1 MLTDPQTKQRV
12 DRLRFLT
19 FNIQA
24 GTTTVNYRD
33 YVTKSWKHVMPHS
46 ERSANLAS
54 IAELISEYDIVGL
67 QELDNGSFRSG
78 FLNQSQYLAE
88 KARFPYWSTQANR
101 KVGKIAASSNA
112 LLSRFL
118 PDEVHDHKLPGRIAG
133 RGALIARYGKGDDA
147 LHVIVSHLSLG
158 KRSRAVQLEY
168 LTELIGDKRHVVMM
182 GDLNAQSDT
191 PEIRDFLDA
200 SGLTPAVC
208 DSHTFPSWNP
218 QRSID
223 FILTSPSLKAIDV
236 DVINID
242 LSDHLPVATTIM
254 RCD

>member
-1 MLTDPQTKQRV
+1 MLIDAHNNRRIEGLK
-12 DRLRFLT
+12 FLT

-24 GTTTVNYRD
+24 GTTTDNYRD
-33 YVTKSWKHVMPHS
+33 YVTKSWKHVLPHAKRT
-46 ERSANLAS
+46 ENLIA

-88 KARFPYWSTQANR
+88 KASFPYWSSQANR

-112 LLSRFL
+112 LLSRYK

-133 RGALIARYGKGDDA
+133 RGALVARYGEGEDA

-158 KRSRAVQLEY
+158 KRSRALQLDY
-168 LTELIGDKRHVVMM
+168 LQELLDGKKHIVML
-182 GDLNAQSDT
+182 GDLNAHAET
-191 PEIRDFLDA
+191 PEISRFLSE
-200 SGLTPAVC
+200 SGLEPAAC

-223 FILTSPSLKAIDV
+223 YILTSPSLKVSNV
-236 DVINID
+236 DVLHVD
-242 LSDHLPVATTIM
+242 LSDHLPVATTIE
-254 RCD
+254 RV